1 MEFPHSNRLKRP
13 RASLAQLSQL
23 SQTPPSEKTKPRPSK
38 IRPPR
43 RSLANFKSPLSTKQQ
58 ERPTPLRFSE
68 PIIKPQIF
76 FLDEVADLE
85 EKIHE
90 KQRNVAKLELILKE
104 CETDTAFYK
113 TLITRMLEA
122 ADGVVPELVK
132 LLQEKVN

>member
-23 SQTPPSEKTKPRPSK
+23 SQTPPSEKSRARPSK

-43 RSLANFKSPLSTKQQ
+43 RSLANLKSPLSTKQH
-58 ERPTPLRFSE
+58 EKPPTPIRFSE
-68 PIIKPQIF
+68 PIIKPQL
-76 FLDEVADLE
+76 FLFDEVADLK

-104 CETDTAFYK
+104 REAETEFYK
-113 TLITRMLEA
+113 TLISRMMEA
-122 ADGVVPELVK
+122 ADGVVPDLVK
-132 LLQEKVN
+132 LLQET